1 MRGADPSDV
10 VNYLRTATAVEVY
23 VRGALM
29 EHDPAYEAAA
39 LRSASLAIE
48 RWGITNLPHWL
59 RSTLSR
65 IEDRQ

>member
-10 VNYLRTATAVEVY
+10 VNYLRTVTAVEVY

-48 RWGITNLPHWL
+48 RWGITNVPPWL
-59 RSTLSR
+59 RSTLSQAEER
-65 IEDRQ
+65 R